1 MSTHPIQLIVG
12 LGNPGQQYQKTRHN
26 AGAWLIDQLANQL
39 NTPLKNETKFSGAI
53 AKAQIDTQA
62 CWLLKPSGYM
72 NHNGQSIAAITRFYK
87 IPAEAILVAHD
98 ELDFPAGT
106 IRIKQGGGH
115 GGHNGLRD
123 TISALGSKN
132 FMRLRIGIGHPGQS
146 DDVSPYVLSAPS
158 KHDQQRIQ
166 AAIDDGLSIIEP
178 LITGNTEQAI
188 HQLHS
193 N

>member
-1 MSTHPIQLIVG
+1 MSTHPIDLIVG

-26 AGAWLIDQLANQL
+26 VGAWLLEQLAQQL
-39 NTPLKNETKFSGAI
+39 NSPLKIETKFQGEI
-53 AKAQIDTQA
+53 AKAQIASRA
-62 CWLLKPSGYM
+62 CWLLKPTTYM
-72 NHNGQSIAAITRFYK
+72 NHNGQSIAAIARFYK
-87 IPAEAILVAHD
+87 IPAEAILVIHD

-106 IRIKQGGGH
+106 IRIKRGGGH

-123 TISALGSKN
+123 TISSLGSN
-132 FMRLRIGIGHPGQS
+132 AFTRLRIGIGHPGNS
-146 DDVSPYVLSAPS
+146 NDVSPYVLSTPS
-158 KHDQQRIQ
+158 KHDHQQIQ

-193 N
+193 E